1 MTSPD
6 ELDDQRPE
14 GGPEG
19 CPSERDALRRLLD
32 AVDHGSSDLPKMLAQ
47 RPRDGALF
55 GLLARHELEDDD
67 LRLLLVALAARL
79 SGRVAMSGGELVR
92 QASPDSAER
101 LSLLA
106 RLTTSGRLVR
116 GGLLLPET
124 LPHDGPAA
132 EEETFRLGG
141 VVFRLACDL
150 FALPQPVAR
159 AASTEPYRTNLEV
172 LSDLRRLSVL
182 YRRRAARLFHMD
194 PWSGTGIEPQDGAGE
209 LIARSRSEAD
219 RVARR
224 LADSPVTDAL
234 PLLRL
239 REEHK
244 LDLDAL
250 VILVTMLFQE
260 LVEGVGAVD
269 AVDLVKLVSESE
281 GDLIKR
287 RQLLRPLHRARLL
300 RFEGAYAGKDLTADA
315 CLPNDIVDAML
326 GTAAQIGS
334 NEQIDFHAYIQQLD
348 SSDPFF
354 TDLDGTGALD
364 D

>member
-1 MTSPD
+1 MTSSD
-6 ELDDQRPE
+6 ELDEPRPE
-14 GGPEG
+14 GRD
-19 CPSERDALRRLLD
+19 SERDALRRLLD
-32 AVDHGSSDLPKMLAQ
+32 AVDHGTPGLPELLAL

-55 GLLARHELEDDD
+55 GLLARHELADAD

-79 SGRVAMSGGELVR
+79 SGRVALSGGELVR

-101 LSLLA
+101 LALLA

-132 EEETFRLGG
+132 EAETYRLGEI
-141 VVFRLACDL
+141 VFRLACDL
-150 FALPQPVAR
+150 FALPQPVAAGG
-159 AASTEPYRTNLEV
+159 AALTGPYRTNLEV

-182 YRRRAARLFHMD
+182 YRRRAARLFHLD
-194 PWSGTGIEPQDGAGE
+194 PWSGTGLEPQDGAGE
-209 LIARSRSEAD
+209 LVARARSEAG
-219 RVARR
+219 RITQR
-224 LADSPVTDAL
+224 LAESAATDTM
-234 PLLRL
+234 PLLRM
-239 REEHK
+239 REKHK

-315 CLPNDIVDAML
+315 CLPNDVVDAML
-326 GTAAQIGS
+326 GTAAVIGTD
-334 NEQIDFHAYIQQLD
+334 EQIDFHAYIQQLD

-354 TDLDGTGALD
+354 TDLDGTGSLD

>member
-6 ELDDQRPE
+6 ELPDER
-14 GGPEG
+14 
-19 CPSERDALRRLLD
+19 CSERDALRRLLD
-32 AVDHGSSDLPKMLAQ
+32 AVDHDTPGLQELLAR
-47 RPRDGALF
+47 RPRDGTLF
-55 GLLARHELEDDD
+55 SLLARHELSDQD
-67 LRLLLVALAARL
+67 LLLLLVALAARL
-79 SGRVAMSGGELVR
+79 AGKIALTGGELVR
-92 QASPDSAER
+92 QATPDSAER
-101 LSLLA
+101 LALLA

-116 GGLLLPET
+116 GGLLMPET

-132 EEETFRLGG
+132 EEETFRLGA

-150 FALPQPVAR
+150 FALPQPVAT
-159 AASTEPYRTNLEV
+159 ATSTEPYRTNLEV
-172 LSDLRRLSVL
+172 LGDLRRLSVI
-182 YRRRAARLFHMD
+182 YRRRAARLFHLD
-194 PWSGTGIEPQDGAGE
+194 PWSSTGLEPLDGAGA
-209 LIARSRSEAD
+209 LIARARSEAD

-224 LADSPVTDAL
+224 LADTPATDAL

-239 REEHK
+239 REQHK

-250 VILVTMLFQE
+250 VILVTVLFQE

-269 AVDLVKLVSESE
+269 AVDLVKLVSENE

-315 CLPNDIVDAML
+315 CLPNDVVDAML
-326 GTAAQIGS
+326 GTAARIGTDD
-334 NEQIDFHAYIQQLD
+334 QIDFHAYIQQLD

-354 TDLDGTGALD
+354 TDLDGTGGLD